1 MPPFNGKCEIAQQQM
16 EVGVITVAAKRSGD
30 TKVAQLKVQRLRQD
44 EDVKVT
50 TNPKLHSL

>member
-1 MPPFNGKCEIAQQQM
+1 MPPFNGKCEIAEQQM

-30 TKVAQLKVQRLRQD
+30 TKVAQPKVQRLHQD